1 MRAGHAWHDWL
12 SPEARAGSRPWGR
25 TWGVCLVI
33 EIGLALVL
41 RLAITA
47 PHLSEA
53 I

>member
-1 MRAGHAWHDWL
+1 M
-12 SPEARAGSRPWGR
+12 ARLAVPGGTGR
-25 TWGVCLVI
+25 VAAVRTHLGVCLVM